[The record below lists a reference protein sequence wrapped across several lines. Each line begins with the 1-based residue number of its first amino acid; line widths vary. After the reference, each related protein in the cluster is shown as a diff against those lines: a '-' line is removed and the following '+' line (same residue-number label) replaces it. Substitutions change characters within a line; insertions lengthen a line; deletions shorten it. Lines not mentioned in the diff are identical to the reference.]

1 MKSRIYSSLILFF
14 TAIFLGSCSYFS
26 NYGKLPVNYSTAS
39 KVRMNDSF
47 NEVNEKLD
55 FSKAKQIEV
64 VDSDNSNRFKIL
76 ICERSV
82 RLKTN
87 SYIFFGKA
95 EQYDFFVYAFLNE
108 SLYFWG
114 NLDDFKRCDDD
125 KINTL
130 GIKISNYIIEKGL

>member
-1 MKSRIYSSLILFF
+1 
-14 TAIFLGSCSYFS
+14 
-26 NYGKLPVNYSTAS
+26 
-39 KVRMNDSF
+39 MNDSF